1 MDNNVIKVLEEITY
15 QLIFFTYDENITFD
29 FINNTGMFVLLIWN
43 LEFNLNVY
51 GNYNENYAIKL

>member
-15 QLIFFTYDENITFD
+15 QLIFFTYDEDITFD